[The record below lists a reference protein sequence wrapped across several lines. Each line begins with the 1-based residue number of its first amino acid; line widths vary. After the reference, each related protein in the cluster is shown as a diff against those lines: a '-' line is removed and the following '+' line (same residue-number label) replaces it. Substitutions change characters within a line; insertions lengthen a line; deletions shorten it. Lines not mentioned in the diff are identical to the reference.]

1 MFRRSSKIV
10 TTALLSLAL
19 AGCVRVYTTPQ
30 PDTLPAP
37 PPPTAENTDPTGAQG
52 GPVGE
57 PFSPPPVDPLPV
69 VTPGPVVS
77 TVKATPDRPIPGQLK
92 ARQATSVINIREG
105 PGTGYRVLFAAHPKD
120 TVMITDEVVGADG
133 YQWYQV
139 GHSDWGWVRED
150 LLRLQEGLATVTA
163 KHAKSVI
170 NVREGPGQN
179 YRVIHEAFVG
189 DRFPVAEQSWD
200 YDGNAWYRLNLN
212 YDGWVRSD
220 LINKGTATF
229 E

>member
-10 TTALLSLAL
+10 TTALLPLVL
-19 AGCVRVYTTPQ
+19 AGCVKVYTTPEQ
-30 PDTLPAP
+30 GTLP
-37 PPPTAENTDPTGAQG
+37 PPPPPSPDNIDPRGPQ
-52 GPVGE
+52 GPVDE
-57 PFSPPPVDPLPV
+57 PSPPPVVTPPTV
-69 VTPGPVVS
+69 VTPPVVVS

-105 PGTGYRVLFAAHPKD
+105 PGTGYTVLFAAHPKD
-120 TVMITDEVVGADG
+120 TVMITDEVMGADG

-139 GHSDWGWVRED
+139 SHADWGWVRDD
-150 LLRLQEGLATVTA
+150 LLRLQEGFATVTA
-163 KHAKSVI
+163 KQAKSVI

-179 YRVIHEAFVG
+179 YRVIHEAYVG

-200 YDGNAWYRLNLN
+200 YNSDAWYLLNLN